1 MKILTMMMKK
11 KRIDYS
17 FVNLL
22 EDAEQLTSLFEQL

>member
-22 EDAEQLTSLFEQL
+22 EDAE